1 MECHTRFSPV
11 QCTVAV
17 CKIDE
22 MHSDSFVVAS
32 VLFAGAQ
39 VVLSGGVKKT
49 MLITACS
56 DVLLVHKSAL
66 KYGWRKVCRS
76 VV

>member
-11 QCTVAV
+11 QCAVAV

-39 VVLSGGVKKT
+39 VVLSGGVKKIC
-49 MLITACS
+49 LS
-56 DVLLVHKSAL
+56 LLAVMRCL
-66 KYGWRKVCRS
+66 YINLL
-76 VV
+76 